1 MKSLPMWTGICALSL
16 AGCASQPPQ
25 QQVISQA
32 QSLPPVLIPLKAPCV
47 LVTDI
52 PSVPTTAKVAG
63 QSTEQLAIAS
73 RIDENRWKEY
83 GIRADTLLRSCVNP
97 DGKETTK

>member
-1 MKSLPMWTGICALSL
+1 
-16 AGCASQPPQ
+16 
-25 QQVISQA
+25 V
-32 QSLPPVLIPLKAPCV
+32 
-47 LVTDI
+47 
-52 PSVPTTAKVAG
+52 TAKDAK

-97 DGKETTK
+97 TEGKATP